1 MRRCPRPALYI
12 LYWVEVWLITIYAIQ
27 NVKMVHLR
35 IVFVCS
41 STAFDCEE
49 HLQVAVD
56 AYYEWKQKPKHVHQ
70 EQVSTIVPAAR
81 DEVKS
86 AAGSAS

>member
-1 MRRCPRPALYI
+1 MFDCILCGYEVKFYGVGHMRRWPLPALYI
-12 LYWVEVWLITIYAIQ
+12 LYWVEVWLITIIAIQ

-56 AYYEWKQKPKHVHQ
+56 AYNEWKQKPKHVH
-70 EQVSTIVPAAR
+70 
-81 DEVKS
+81 
-86 AAGSAS
+86 